1 MTVEPSIA
9 QPSTK
14 PFPTASPRLPVSDV
28 VTATILNAVDGLSK
42 PTPASLPHT
51 SATVDASTLSRMNL
65 PTPRHAAAAQGFN
78 RPPADYPRRVL
89 LAVCGLSPQ
98 IVTETIYAL
107 AADEHAPFIPTEVHL
122 ITTAEGAR
130 RAELSLLS
138 DDLGWFH
145 KLCEDYALPGISFNR
160 HHIHVM
166 RDAQERAMD
175 DIRSPQ
181 DNRDAA
187 NFITAQVRQFSADPH
202 CALHVSIAGG
212 RKTMGFYLGY
222 ALSLYGRAQDR
233 LSHVLVS
240 DPFES
245 SWDFFYPTPYSR
257 VLQTKDGKLA
267 DTAMAQVTLAEI
279 PFVSLRHGLPVA
291 LLAGHASFNET
302 VAAASAALA
311 PPQLTID
318 LAAKRILAGD
328 KVIDLPPAELALL
341 AVFARHALQGGTPL
355 PAPAKGAPDADWGH
369 RYLREYRA
377 IMGNLADIQATE
389 HALRNGMDGEYFSQR
404 KSKLDKR
411 LKTALGPAAQAYR
424 IHDGGTRPRR
434 YALTLRLDV
443 VRFVSD
449 VAFKEEK

>member
-1 MTVEPSIA
+1 MTPSLTSHH
-9 QPSTK
+9 P
-14 PFPTASPRLPVSDV
+14 D
-28 VTATILNAVDGLSK
+28 LSK
-42 PTPASLPHT
+42 SFA
-51 SATVDASTLSRMNL
+51 RM
-65 PTPRHAAAAQGFN
+65 
-78 RPPADYPRRVL
+78 PADYPRRVL

-98 IVTETIYAL
+98 IVTETLYAL

-145 KLCEDYALPGISFNR
+145 KLCADYRLPGIKFNR

-166 RDAQERAMD
+166 RNAEERAMD
-175 DIRSPQ
+175 DIRTRQ
-181 DNRDAA
+181 DNHDAA
-187 NFITAQVRQFSADPH
+187 NFITDQVRHFSADPD

-291 LLAGHASFNET
+291 LLAGHASFNDT
-302 VAAASAALA
+302 VMAARAALA
-311 PPQLTID
+311 PPQLIID
-318 LAAKRILAGD
+318 LPGKRILAGN
-328 KVIDLPPAELALL
+328 KTVELPPAELALL
-341 AVFARHALQGGTPL
+341 AVFARRVQQGAPALA
-355 PAPAKGAPDADWGH
+355 APAKDVPDADWAKL
-369 RYLREYRA
+369 YLREYRA
-377 IMGNLADIQATE
+377 INGSMAADIDATTK
-389 HALRNGMDGEYFSQR
+389 ALRDGMDGDYFSQR
-404 KSKLDKR
+404 KSKLDRR
-411 LKTALGPAAQAYR
+411 LKNALGAAAEAYR
-424 IHDGGTRPRR
+424 IKDGGTRPRR
-434 YALTLRLDV
+434 YSLTLSPDA
-443 VRFVSD
+443 VRFVTN
-449 VAFKEEK
+449 VAFKKEIK

>member
-1 MTVEPSIA
+1 MNPSN
-9 QPSTK
+9 
-14 PFPTASPRLPVSDV
+14 ASPEHSSPHFARLP
-28 VTATILNAVDGLSK
+28 
-42 PTPASLPHT
+42 AS
-51 SATVDASTLSRMNL
+51 
-65 PTPRHAAAAQGFN
+65 
-78 RPPADYPRRVL
+78 YPRRVL

-98 IVTETIYAL
+98 IVTETLYAL
-107 AADEHAPFIPTEVHL
+107 AAQEHDPFIPTEVHL

-145 KLCEDYALPGISFNR
+145 KLCTDYHLPGISFNR

-166 RDAQERAMD
+166 RDAGERAMD
-175 DIRSPQ
+175 DIRTPH

-187 NFITAQVRQFSADPH
+187 NFITAQVRQFSADPD

-240 DPFES
+240 EPFES

-257 VLQTKDGKLA
+257 VLQTRDGKLA
-267 DTAMAQVTLAEI
+267 DTALAQVTLAEI

-302 VAAASAALA
+302 VAAARAALA

-318 LAAKRILAGD
+318 LAARRILAGD
-328 KVIDLPPAELALL
+328 KAIELPPAELALL
-341 AVFARHALQGGTPL
+341 AVFAQHALHGGEPL
-355 PAPAKGAPDADWGH
+355 PAPAKGAPDEAWAE

-377 IMGNLADIQATE
+377 ITGTLADIDATE
-389 HALRNGMDGEYFSQR
+389 RALKAGMDGDYFSQR

-411 LKTALGPAAQAYR
+411 LKAALGPAAAAYR
-424 IHDGGTRPRR
+424 IHDGGTRPGR
-434 YALTLRLDV
+434 YALTLSPDA
-443 VRFVSD
+443 VRFVTNI
-449 VAFKEEK
+449 ALKEDKA